1 MKNPLRKRLPRELKG
16 ELGKYLVVFILM
28 VLTIG
33 MVSGFLVADGSMI
46 VAYNDG
52 FEKYNI
58 ENGNFRTNQQIY
70 KSQKE
75 EIQNLGI
82 KLYENFYIE
91 EPLDNGSTMRF
102 FKNRTE
108 INGVCLMQGELPKA
122 TGEIAIDRMYADN
135 NDLKVGDTLKSQ
147 SGKQTWKITGL
158 VALSDYSC
166 LFQNNNDSMFDSVKF
181 GVSVVTPEEFDTLDQ
196 DKLQYNYSWIYDKQ
210 PKTEKEE
217 KDVSEELM
225 ENIGEIVTLEAF
237 VPRYLNQAITFTGDD
252 MGSDK
257 AMMIILLYIVIV
269 IMAFV
274 FGITISNTIRRES
287 GVIGTL
293 RASGYTKRELIR
305 HYMALPVLVTLV
317 GALVGN
323 ILGYTVFKN
332 VCAGMYYGSY
342 SLPTYVTVWSAEAFL
357 LTTVV
362 PVIIMLVVNYGV
374 LRHKLRL
381 SPLKFL
387 RRDLSGRKRKKAIYL
402 SPVIKIFSRFRLR
415 VIFQNM
421 SNYLVLFI
429 GIIFANLLL
438 MFGLL
443 LPSALSHYQVE
454 IQNNMLAKYQ
464 YMLQIPASAVSG
476 NKFDGLISLLEFY
489 MDSRTDNED
498 AEEFS
503 AYSLNTLP
511 GKYKSEEV
519 LLYGI
524 EPDSR
529 YVAID
534 FNDTKDTYESSEN
547 TTDIKDK
554 KDEAGNKVK
563 ADNKNT
569 ANAEK
574 ESAAVYI
581 SSAYADK
588 FLLHVG
594 DTITLKEK
602 YEKEK
607 YSFKI
612 AGVYAYTAALCVFM
626 PRSELN
632 DIFDLGEDYYSGYFS
647 DTELTDIK
655 SQYIGSVVD
664 LDALTKISRQLD
676 VSMGSMM
683 GMVNGFAIVIYMVL
697 IYLLSKII
705 IEKNAQS
712 ISMVKILGYTNGEI
726 SRLYILSTSMVVV
739 LCLLLSLPLETV
751 IMKVL
756 FREMML
762 SSISGWITLW
772 IDPMIYLQMFAAGIV
787 TYAVVA
793 LLEFRRIKKVPM
805 DEALKNVE

>member
-52 FEKYNI
+52 FDKYNI

-91 EPLDNGSTMRF
+91 ELLDNGSTMRF

-108 INGVCLMQGELPKA
+108 INGVCLMQGEFPKA

-135 NDLKVGDTLKSQ
+135 NELKVGDTLKSQ

-293 RASGYTKRELIR
+293 RASGYTRRELIR

-332 VCAGMYYGSY
+332 VCVAMYYGSY
-342 SLPTYVTVWSAEAFL
+342 SLTKYVTKWNAEAFVK
-357 LTTVV
+357 TTVIPIV
-362 PVIIMLVVNYGV
+362 LMLVITAWMIYS
-374 LRHKLRL
+374 KLRM
-381 SPLKFL
+381 SPLRFI
-387 RRDLSGRKRKKAIYL
+387 RRDLSKSRRKKAVKL
-402 SPVIKIFSRFRLR
+402 PHFRFFTRFRIR
-415 VIFQNM
+415 VILQNLP
-421 SNYLVLFI
+421 SYIVLFI
-429 GIIFANLLL
+429 GVTFAIVLL
-438 MFGLL
+438 MFGMMMSPLL
-443 LPSALSHYQVE
+443 KHYQDE
-454 IQNNMLAKYQ
+454 TLDNMLADYQ
-464 YMLQIPASAVSG
+464 YVLKMPVETENKDAEKYLVTSLIYKTDIRDEEVMVYGISDDSKYSKVQPADGEMLIS
-476 NKFDGLISLLEFY
+476 DGLR
-489 MDSRTDNED
+489 D
-498 AEEFS
+498 
-503 AYSLNTLP
+503 
-511 GKYKSEEV
+511 KYK
-519 LLYGI
+519 L
-524 EPDSR
+524 
-529 YVAID
+529 
-534 FNDTKDTYESSEN
+534 
-547 TTDIKDK
+547 
-554 KDEAGNKVK
+554 
-563 ADNKNT
+563 KN
-569 ANAEK
+569 
-574 ESAAVYI
+574 
-581 SSAYADK
+581 
-588 FLLHVG
+588 G
-594 DTITLKEK
+594 DTITLDKE
-602 YEKEK
+602 
-607 YSFKI
+607 YSSDSYKI
-612 AGVYAYTAALCVFM
+612 KVSGVCTYPAALAVFM
-626 PRSELN
+626 NEKTYREM
-632 DIFDLGEDYYSGYFS
+632 FDVEDEYFSGYFS
-647 DTELTDIK
+647 NEKLTDIDEK
-655 SQYIGSVVD
+655 LIATVVTEED
-664 LDALTKISRQLD
+664 LTKVSRQLD
-676 VSMGSMM
+676 RSMGQMFYM
-683 GMVNGFAIVIYMVL
+683 FEVFALAMFMLMV
-697 IYLLSKII
+697 YLLTKLI
-705 IEKNAQS
+705 IERNTIS
-712 ISMVKILGYTNGEI
+712 ISMVKILGYENKEI
-726 SRLYILSTSMVVV
+726 NKLYLSATTWVMAVCVILGIILSQVAISGIYYVM
-739 LCLLLSLPLETV
+739 
-751 IMKVL
+751 MK
-756 FREMML
+756 EA
-762 SSISGWITLW
+762 ISGWMT
-772 IDPMIYLQMFAAGIV
+772 IYIAPYIYPAIFILAMAAYGII
-787 TYAVVA
+787 AVFQV
-793 LLEFRRIKKVPM
+793 RRIKRIPM

>member
-16 ELGKYLVVFILM
+16 ELGKYLVVFVLM

-122 TGEIAIDRMYADN
+122 TGEIAIDRMYAYN

-274 FGITISNTIRRES
+274 FGITISNTIRREA

-293 RASGYTKRELIR
+293 RASGYTRRELIR

-498 AEEFS
+498 AEKFS

-547 TTDIKDK
+547 TTDTKDK

-588 FLLHVG
+588 LLLHVG

-612 AGVYAYTAALCVFM
+612 AGVYDYTAALCVFM

>member
-16 ELGKYLVVFILM
+16 ELGKYLVVFVLM

-122 TGEIAIDRMYADN
+122 TGEIAIDRMYAYN

-274 FGITISNTIRRES
+274 FGITISNTIRREA

-498 AEEFS
+498 AEKFS

-547 TTDIKDK
+547 TTDTKDK

-563 ADNKNT
+563 VDNKNT

-588 FLLHVG
+588 LLLHVG

-612 AGVYAYTAALCVFM
+612 AGVYDYTAALCVFM

>member
-28 VLTIG
+28 VASIG
-33 MVSGFLVADGSMI
+33 FVSGFLVADNSMLI
-46 VAYNDG
+46 AYNEG
-52 FEKYNI
+52 FGKYNI
-58 ENGNFRTNQQIY
+58 EDGNFRTAEQVHKTQR
-70 KSQKE
+70 E
-75 EIQNLGI
+75 EIEALGV
-82 KLYENFYIE
+82 KLYDNYYVE

-102 FKNRTE
+102 FKNRQQVDK
-108 INGVCLMQGELPKA
+108 VCLMKGELPA
-122 TGEIAIDRMYADN
+122 GIGEIAIDRMYADN
-135 NDLKVGDTLKSQ
+135 NNLSVGDTLR
-147 SGKQTWKITGL
+147 SGKRTWKITGL

-166 LFQNNNDSMFDSVKF
+166 LFQNNNDSMFDAVKF
-181 GVSVVTPEEFDTLDQ
+181 GVSVVTEEEFDSLDQ
-196 DKLQYNYSWIYDKQ
+196 EKLQYNYSWIYDEK

-217 KDVSEELM
+217 KEVSEDLM
-225 ENIGEIVTLEAF
+225 EDMGKIVTLEAF

-252 MGSDK
+252 MGGDK
-257 AMMIILLYIVIV
+257 AMMIMLLYIIMV

-274 FGITISNTIRRES
+274 FGITISNTIRKEA

-293 RASGYTKRELIR
+293 RASGYTRQELIL
-305 HYMALPVLVTLV
+305 HYMTLPVLVTFV
-317 GALVGN
+317 GALIGN
-323 ILGYTVFKN
+323 ILGYTILKD
-332 VCAGMYYGSY
+332 VCADMYYGSY
-342 SLPTYVTVWSAEAFL
+342 SLPTYVTVWNGEAFG
-357 LTTVV
+357 LTTLV
-362 PVIIMLVVNYGV
+362 PVVIMLVVNYGV
-374 LRHKLRL
+374 LRHKLKL

-387 RRDLSGRKRKKAIYL
+387 RRDLSGRKQKRAIYL
-402 SPVIKIFSRFRLR
+402 SPKMKIFSRFRLR

-421 SNYLVLFI
+421 SNYMVLFI
-429 GIIFANLLL
+429 GILFANLLL

-464 YMLQIPASAVSG
+464 YMLQVPVSAVSG

-529 YVAID
+529 YVTID
-534 FNDTKDTYESSEN
+534 FNN
-547 TTDIKDK
+547 TKDK
-554 KDEAGNKVK
+554 KDEAGNKEK

-612 AGVYAYTAALCVFM
+612 AGVYDYTAALCVFM

-683 GMVNGFAIVIYMVL
+683 GMVNGFAIMIYMVL
-697 IYLLSKII
+697 VYLLSKII

-726 SRLYILSTSMVVV
+726 SRLYIMSTSLVVV
-739 LCLLLSLPLETV
+739 FCLLLSLPLETV

-772 IDPMIYLQMFAAGIV
+772 IDPMIYVQMFAAGII
-787 TYAVVA
+787 TYGIVA
-793 LLEFRRIKKVPM
+793 LLEFRRVKKVPM

>member
-28 VLTIG
+28 VASIG
-33 MVSGFLVADGSMI
+33 FVSGFLVADNSMLI
-46 VAYNDG
+46 AYNEG

-58 ENGNFRTNQQIY
+58 EDGNFRTAEQVHKTQR
-70 KSQKE
+70 E
-75 EIQNLGI
+75 EIEALGV
-82 KLYENFYIE
+82 KLYDNYYVE

-102 FKNRTE
+102 FKNRQQVDK
-108 INGVCLMQGELPKA
+108 VCLMKGELPA
-122 TGEIAIDRMYADN
+122 RTGEIAIDRMYADN
-135 NDLKVGDTLKSQ
+135 NNLSVGDTLR
-147 SGKQTWKITGL
+147 SGKRTWKITGL

-166 LFQNNNDSMFDSVKF
+166 LFQNNNDSMFDAVKF
-181 GVSVVTPEEFDTLDQ
+181 GVSVVTEEEFDSLDQ
-196 DKLQYNYSWIYDKQ
+196 EKLQYNYSWIYDEK

-217 KDVSEELM
+217 KEVSEDLM
-225 ENIGEIVTLEAF
+225 EDMGKIVTLEAF

-252 MGSDK
+252 MGGDK
-257 AMMIILLYIVIV
+257 AMMIMLLYIIMV

-274 FGITISNTIRRES
+274 FGITISNTIRKEA

-293 RASGYTKRELIR
+293 RASGYTRQELIL
-305 HYMALPVLVTLV
+305 HYMTLPVLVTFV
-317 GALVGN
+317 GALIGN
-323 ILGYTVFKN
+323 ILGYTVLKD
-332 VCAGMYYGSY
+332 VCADMYYGSY
-342 SLPTYVTVWSAEAFL
+342 SLPTYVTVWNGEAFG
-357 LTTVV
+357 LTTLV
-362 PVIIMLVVNYGV
+362 PVVIMLVVNYEV
-374 LRHKLRL
+374 LRHKLKL

-387 RRDLSGRKRKKAIYL
+387 RRDLSGRKQKRAIYL
-402 SPVIKIFSRFRLR
+402 SPKMKIFSRFRLR

-421 SNYLVLFI
+421 SNYMVLFI
-429 GIIFANLLL
+429 GILFANLLL

-464 YMLQIPASAVSG
+464 YMLQVPVSAVSG

-529 YVAID
+529 YVTID
-534 FNDTKDTYESSEN
+534 FNN
-547 TTDIKDK
+547 TKDK
-554 KDEAGNKVK
+554 KDEAGNKEK

-612 AGVYAYTAALCVFM
+612 AGVYDYTAALCVFM

-683 GMVNGFAIVIYMVL
+683 GMVNGFAIMIYMVL
-697 IYLLSKII
+697 VYLLSKII

-726 SRLYILSTSMVVV
+726 SKLYIMSTSLVVV
-739 LCLLLSLPLETV
+739 FCLLLSLPLETV

-772 IDPMIYLQMFAAGIV
+772 IDPMIYVQMFAAGII
-787 TYAVVA
+787 TYGIVA
-793 LLEFRRIKKVPM
+793 LLEFRRVKKVPM

>member
-1 MKNPLRKRLPRELKG
+1 
-16 ELGKYLVVFILM
+16 
-28 VLTIG
+28 
-33 MVSGFLVADGSMI
+33 
-46 VAYNDG
+46 
-52 FEKYNI
+52 
-58 ENGNFRTNQQIY
+58 
-70 KSQKE
+70 
-75 EIQNLGI
+75 
-82 KLYENFYIE
+82 
-91 EPLDNGSTMRF
+91 
-102 FKNRTE
+102 
-108 INGVCLMQGELPKA
+108 
-122 TGEIAIDRMYADN
+122 
-135 NDLKVGDTLKSQ
+135 
-147 SGKQTWKITGL
+147 
-158 VALSDYSC
+158 
-166 LFQNNNDSMFDSVKF
+166 MFDSVKF

-293 RASGYTKRELIR
+293 RASGYTRRELIR

-387 RRDLSGRKRKKAIYL
+387 RRDLSGRKKKKAIYL

-464 YMLQIPASAVSG
+464 YMLQVSVSAASG
-476 NKFDGLISLLEFY
+476 NKFDSLFSILEFY
-489 MDSRTDNED
+489 MSAETKNED

-529 YVAID
+529 YV
-534 FNDTKDTYESSEN
+534 
-547 TTDIKDK
+547 
-554 KDEAGNKVK
+554 K
-563 ADNKNT
+563 ADLDKGI
-569 ANAEK
+569 
-574 ESAAVYI
+574 YI

-588 FLLHVG
+588 YGIHPG

-602 YEKEK
+602 YEKEQ
-607 YSFKI
+607 YSFKVTGI
-612 AGVYAYTAALCVFM
+612 YDYTAGLCVFM
-626 PRSELN
+626 TRTQLN
-632 DIFDLGEDYYSGYFS
+632 ETFDLGEDYYSGYFS
-647 DTELTDIK
+647 DTRITDIK
-655 SQYIGSVVD
+655 DKYIGSVVD

-739 LCLLLSLPLETV
+739 LCLLVSLPIETAV
-751 IMKVL
+751 MKVL

-772 IDPMIYLQMFAAGIV
+772 IDPMIYVQMFAAGII
-787 TYAVVA
+787 TYGIVA
-793 LLEFRRIKKVPM
+793 LLEFRRVKKVPM
-805 DEALKNVE
+805 DEALKNIE

>member
-108 INGVCLMQGELPKA
+108 INGVCLMKGELPKA

-293 RASGYTKRELIR
+293 RASGYTRRELIR

-387 RRDLSGRKRKKAIYL
+387 RRDLSGRKKKKAIYL

-498 AEEFS
+498 AEKFS

-547 TTDIKDK
+547 TTDTKHK

-787 TYAVVA
+787 TYTVVA

>member
-28 VLTIG
+28 VASIG
-33 MVSGFLVADGSMI
+33 FVSGFLVADNSMLI
-46 VAYNDG
+46 AYNEG
-52 FEKYNI
+52 FGKYNI
-58 ENGNFRTNQQIY
+58 EDGNFRTAEQIH
-70 KSQKE
+70 KTQRE
-75 EIQNLGI
+75 EIEALGV
-82 KLYENFYIE
+82 KLYDNYYVE

-102 FKNRTE
+102 FKNRQQVDK
-108 INGVCLMQGELPKA
+108 VCLMKGELPA
-122 TGEIAIDRMYADN
+122 GTGEIAIDRMYADN
-135 NDLKVGDTLKSQ
+135 NNLSVGDTLR
-147 SGKQTWKITGL
+147 SGKRTWKITGL

-166 LFQNNNDSMFDSVKF
+166 LFQNNNDSMFDAVKF
-181 GVSVVTPEEFDTLDQ
+181 GVSVVTEEEFDSLDQ
-196 DKLQYNYSWIYDKQ
+196 EKLQYNYSWIYDEK

-217 KDVSEELM
+217 KEVSEDLM
-225 ENIGEIVTLEAF
+225 EDMGKIVTLEAF

-252 MGSDK
+252 MGGDK
-257 AMMIILLYIVIV
+257 AMMIMLLYIIMV

-274 FGITISNTIRRES
+274 FGITISNTIRKEA

-293 RASGYTKRELIR
+293 RASGYTRQELIL
-305 HYMALPVLVTLV
+305 HYMTLPVLVTFV
-317 GALVGN
+317 GALIGN
-323 ILGYTVFKN
+323 ILGYTILKD
-332 VCAGMYYGSY
+332 VCADMYYGSY
-342 SLPTYVTVWSAEAFL
+342 SLPTYVTVWNGEAFG
-357 LTTVV
+357 LTTLV
-362 PVIIMLVVNYGV
+362 PVVIMLVVNYGV
-374 LRHKLRL
+374 LRHKLKL

-387 RRDLSGRKRKKAIYL
+387 RRDLSGRKQKRAIYL
-402 SPVIKIFSRFRLR
+402 SPKMKIFSRFRLR

-421 SNYLVLFI
+421 SNYMVLFI
-429 GIIFANLLL
+429 GILFANLLL

-464 YMLQIPASAVSG
+464 YMLQVPVSAVSG

-529 YVAID
+529 YVTID
-534 FNDTKDTYESSEN
+534 FNN
-547 TTDIKDK
+547 TKDK
-554 KDEAGNKVK
+554 KDEAGNKEK

-612 AGVYAYTAALCVFM
+612 AGVYDYTAALCVFM

-683 GMVNGFAIVIYMVL
+683 GMVNGFAIMIYMVL
-697 IYLLSKII
+697 VYLLSKII

-726 SRLYILSTSMVVV
+726 SKLYIMSTSLVVV
-739 LCLLLSLPLETV
+739 FCLLLSLPLETV

-772 IDPMIYLQMFAAGIV
+772 IDPMIYVQMFAAGII
-787 TYAVVA
+787 TYGIVA
-793 LLEFRRIKKVPM
+793 LLEFRRVKKVPM